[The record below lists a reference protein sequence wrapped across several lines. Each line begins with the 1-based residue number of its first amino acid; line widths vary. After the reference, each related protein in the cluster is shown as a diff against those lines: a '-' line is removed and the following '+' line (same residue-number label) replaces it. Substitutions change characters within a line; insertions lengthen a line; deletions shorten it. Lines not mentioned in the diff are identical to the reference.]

1 MTSNTTSTLQSL
13 LSRFSALSELDADC
27 LQWLSSHAQP
37 YHCSVGQSILLND
50 RLPEYCYC
58 IVDGRGRVLHNDPGL
73 RRPVTLA
80 YSQPGDLIGWA
91 GLVRR
96 SPCEW
101 ITAATPLK
109 LIGFPAD
116 IFYEL
121 EMRSPSFRRW
131 LDSNNSPAEIMA
143 VLSHSLRSRPTG

>member
-1 MTSNTTSTLQSL
+1 MTSSSTDTFQAL
-13 LSRFSALSELDADC
+13 LARFSAFAAIGEERLA
-27 LQWLSSHAQP
+27 WLAERAQP
-37 YHCSVGQSILLND
+37 FHCSVGQQLLVGD

-58 IVDGRGRVLHNDPGL
+58 VVEGRGRLLHSDPAL

-80 YSQPGDLIGWA
+80 YAQPGDLIGWA

-109 LIGFPAD
+109 LIGFSAD
-116 IFYEL
+116 TFYEL
-121 EMRSPSFRRW
+121 ERTS
-131 LDSNNSPAEIMA
+131 
-143 VLSHSLRSRPTG
+143 